1 MEIWSSI
8 FLAEEH
14 DWATCSL
21 PINTWRRITEEN
33 PATRLIAEI
42 TYLEKKIYVALGTP
56 TNEGTD
62 TNNIYVPSWLVDHLG
77 IDGCG
82 QDVDVKWLSQD
93 CFPEASRIVL
103 RPHDS
108 AFYHADA
115 KEELERALTR
125 LGVIHEGDT
134 AVIPLGCLGE
144 YQIAFDI
151 IKTEPANLVLA
162 QGDEVAIEFE
172 EALDAVVPEPVKRPD
187 TPIPPPIDFTNILP
201 STTTVEAPVGKQVGG
216 EERFMPDGTRWNP
229 WKHGPWSK
237 DFEGK

>member
-1 MEIWSSI
+1 MELWSSI
-8 FLAEEH
+8 FLEEH

-21 PINTWRRITEEN
+21 PVHAWRRITEEN
-33 PATRLIAEI
+33 PAARLFAEI
-42 TYLEKKIYVALGTP
+42 THDEKKIYVALGTP
-56 TNEGTD
+56 TNEGAGTD
-62 TNNIYVPSWLVDHLG
+62 TIYIPSWLVDHLG
-77 IDGCG
+77 VDGSG
-82 QDVDVKWLSQD
+82 ERVEVRWLSQE

-125 LGVIHEGDT
+125 LGVIHEGGT
-134 AVIPLGCLGE
+134 VVIPLACLGDYE
-144 YQIAFDI
+144 IAFDI

-162 QGDEVAIEFE
+162 EGDEVAIEFE
-172 EALDAVVPEPVKRPD
+172 EALDAAVPEP
-187 TPIPPPIDFTNILP
+187 IPEPVEFTDILP
-201 STTTVEAPVGKQVGG
+201 AVAEIPAGKAVGG

-237 DFEGK
+237 

>member
-1 MEIWSSI
+1 MELWSSI
-8 FLAEEH
+8 FLEEH

-21 PINTWRRITEEN
+21 PVHTWRRITEEN
-33 PATRLIAEI
+33 PAARLIAEI
-42 TYLEKKIYVALGTP
+42 THDEKKIYVALGTP
-56 TNEGTD
+56 TNEGVD

-77 IDGCG
+77 VDGSG
-82 QDVDVKWLSQD
+82 QNVDVKWLSQD
-93 CFPEASRIVL
+93 YFPEASRIVL

-134 AVIPLGCLGE
+134 VVIPLGCLGE
-144 YQIAFDI
+144 YEIAFDI

-172 EALDAVVPEPVKRPD
+172 EALDAQRPSTPIPEPVE
-187 TPIPPPIDFTNILP
+187 FTDILP
-201 STTTVEAPVGKQVGG
+201 AAAEIPAGKAVGG

-237 DFEGK
+237 

>member
-8 FLAEEH
+8 FLEEH

-21 PINTWRRITEEN
+21 PVQSWRRITEEN

-42 TYLEKKIYVALGTP
+42 THDEKKIYVALGTP
-56 TNEGTD
+56 TNEGVGTD
-62 TNNIYVPSWLVDHLG
+62 NIYIPSWLVDHLG

-82 QDVDVKWLSQD
+82 QHVDIRWINQEY
-93 CFPEASRIVL
+93 FPEASRIVL

-125 LGVIHEGDT
+125 LGVIREGDT
-134 AVIPLGCLGE
+134 VVIPLTCLGDYE
-144 YQIAFDI
+144 IAFDI

-162 QGDEVAIEFE
+162 QGDEVVIEFE
-172 EALDAVVPEPVKRPD
+172 EALDAIPEP
-187 TPIPPPIDFTNILP
+187 TPLSVEEEIQPPEPSRGHIL
-201 STTTVEAPVGKQVGG
+201 GG
-216 EERFMPDGTRWNP
+216 RERLMPNGEQWNP
-229 WKHGPWSK
+229 WKHGAWK
-237 DFEGK
+237 EG